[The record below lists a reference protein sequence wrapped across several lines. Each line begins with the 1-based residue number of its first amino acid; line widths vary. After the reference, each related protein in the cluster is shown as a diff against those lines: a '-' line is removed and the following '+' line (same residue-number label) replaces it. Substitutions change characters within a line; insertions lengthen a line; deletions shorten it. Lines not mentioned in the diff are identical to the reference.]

1 MIIVEDTILIVFK
14 RLSDMNDTT
23 DWSSGVDF
31 SFDFF
36 DSSNVTVITDFPVLV
51 LTFSNSP
58 TMAFFIWRPG
68 AFFAD

>member
-1 MIIVEDTILIVFK
+1 MVIVEDTILIVFK
-14 RLSDMNDTT
+14 RLGDMNDTT

-51 LTFSNSP
+51 LTFSNTP
-58 TMAFFIWRPG
+58 TMTFFVWRPG